1 MDRNGSEHR
10 GGCDA
15 GRAHGPKRRPS
26 AARAPGSGGSYAR
39 AAHWSVAAP
48 RTLALRCRTVAA
60 VPLADPTTR
69 LGQLQRGHGR
79 GVRRA
84 LVDGAAAHADLLA
97 CVLDDPRRE
106 PEFEARARCY
116 AELAMALDLPT
127 APLFE
132 RAGAP
137 GAALVAETLAGMWAL
152 GAPAVRAF
160 VADDAT
166 DAAAL
171 AGVVAC
177 LHDGRFAMPVDL
189 PPRARAIWL
198 RCAREHADCA
208 AAAVRGERNPELAD
222 LTTDELLEL
231 GRDARHDRRDRLL
244 GELCA
249 RGDEA
254 TRNRLFA
261 TLRDDVV
268 YGRVRLAARALGLC
282 ADDRPLA
289 LAEDLFARP
298 DDGAEPSRRMDGV
311 TRMRRSCLV
320 EYVMHLPPPH
330 ALAQAR
336 RWRGFGGYFDVAVG
350 AVFREHAT
358 PADREVLEAFV
369 AGNAARDGGM
379 AVIDELD
386 ALARLGDSR
395 SAPLLVEVAATTPF
409 SQARRRA
416 VHALAMMPDAPGA
429 QAELHAALWD
439 CEDETVADA
448 CSFLPTLDEAAR
460 ARIAALAASPLAAR
474 ELRLRAA
481 ARLRRPR

>member
-1 MDRNGSEHR
+1 MS
-10 GGCDA
+10 
-15 GRAHGPKRRPS
+15 
-26 AARAPGSGGSYAR
+26 
-39 AAHWSVAAP
+39 
-48 RTLALRCRTVAA
+48 
-60 VPLADPTTR
+60 R

-79 GVRRA
+79 GFRRA
-84 LVDGAAAHADLLA
+84 LADGDAAHDDLLA
-97 CVLDDPRRE
+97 CLLADPRRE
-106 PEFEARARCY
+106 PEFEARSRYY
-116 AELAMALDLPT
+116 AELAAAVALPL
-127 APLFE
+127 APLLAHAVDG
-132 RAGAP
+132 RA
-137 GAALVAETLAGMWAL
+137 AALVCDTLAGMWAL
-152 GAPAVRAF
+152 GEPRVRAF
-160 VADDAT
+160 VADDAA
-166 DAAAL
+166 DEPVL
-171 AGVVAC
+171 AGLVAC
-177 LHDGRFAMPVDL
+177 LHDGHLAMPVDL

-198 RCAREHADCA
+198 RCAREGAQCV
-208 AAAVRGERNPELAD
+208 AAVVRPDRATELAG
-222 LTTDELLEL
+222 LSTDELLEL

-244 GELCA
+244 AELCA
-249 RGDEA
+249 RGDA
-254 TRNRLFA
+254 PTLDRLFA

-282 ADDRPLA
+282 ADDRPLE

-298 DDGAEPSRRMDGV
+298 DDGAAPSRRMDGV

-358 PADREVLEAFV
+358 PADREALEAFV

-395 SAPLLVEVAATTPF
+395 SAPLLAEVAATTPF

-429 QAELHAALWD
+429 LAELQAALWD
-439 CEDETVADA
+439 CEDESAADA
-448 CSFLPTLDEAAR
+448 CSFLPTLDDDGRAR
-460 ARIAALAASPLAAR
+460 AATLAACPLAFA
-474 ELRLRAA
+474 ELRLRAS
-481 ARLRRPR
+481 ARLRRGR